1 MLNMLENAHFF
12 TEEVNK
18 SWFSTHLKIELSG
31 TSQKCI
37 GLIIILLYETR
48 IHIFIY

>member
-1 MLNMLENAHFF
+1 MLEYVHFV

-18 SWFSTHLKIELSG
+18 GCLSTHLKIELKG

-37 GLIIILLYETR
+37 GLLIILLYETR
-48 IHIFIY
+48 IHIFIH